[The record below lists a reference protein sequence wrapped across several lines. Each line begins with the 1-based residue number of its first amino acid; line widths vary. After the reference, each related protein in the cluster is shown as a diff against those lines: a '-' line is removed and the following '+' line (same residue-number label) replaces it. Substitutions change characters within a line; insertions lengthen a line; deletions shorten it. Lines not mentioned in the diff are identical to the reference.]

1 MPQLL
6 AQVLPADSTSIQEAS
21 SVVEGMT
28 KPILSPKSFN
38 LMTSLESWGEALLN
52 FGIRV
57 VLSVILFMLG
67 SWLIGKLR
75 RLIISIMIRRQWEGV
90 AISLINSIIVA
101 LLYMGL
107 GIGIAA
113 TMGVQSVSFAAVL
126 ASLGLAIGMALSGQ
140 LQNLAGGVIIVVTKP
155 FAIGNYIEAQN
166 VEGVVRS
173 VTLFHTVITTAENK
187 IIYIP
192 NGSLSNNVIINYN
205 SAKTRRVEWLIG
217 VDYEADMDTALALLG
232 ELLSTDERILKDPAH
247 FVGIKALSTS
257 SVDLVA
263 RAWVKTE
270 DYWDVFFDLN
280 KTIFEEFNKRGIA
293 FPYPQL
299 TISHRNASQEPTE

>member
-232 ELLSTDERILKDPAH
+232 ELLSTDERILKDPVH

-299 TISHRNASQEPTE
+299 TISHRNTNQEPTE

>member
-299 TISHRNASQEPTE
+299 TISHRNASQELTK

>member
-28 KPILSPKSFN
+28 KPILSPKSFS

-232 ELLSTDERILKDPAH
+232 ELLSSDERILKDPAH

>member
-299 TISHRNASQEPTE
+299 TISHRNTSQEPTE

>member
-28 KPILSPKSFN
+28 KPILSPKSFS

-232 ELLSTDERILKDPAH
+232 ELLSSDERILKDPAH

-299 TISHRNASQEPTE
+299 TISHRNTSQEPTE

>member
-6 AQVLPADSTSIQEAS
+6 AQVLPSDSTSIQEAS
-21 SVVEGMT
+21 SVVQGMT

-38 LMTSLESWGEALLN
+38 LMTNLESWGEALLN

-232 ELLSTDERILKDPAH
+232 ELLSADERILKDPAH

-299 TISHRNASQEPTE
+299 TISHRNTNQEPTE

>member
-299 TISHRNASQEPTE
+299 TISHRNTGQEPTE

>member
-155 FAIGNYIEAQN
+155 FSIGNYIEAQN
-166 VEGVVRS
+166 VQGVVRS

-299 TISHRNASQEPTE
+299 TISHRNTNQEPTE

>member
-28 KPILSPKSFN
+28 KPILSPKSFS

-67 SWLIGKLR
+67 SWLISKLR

>member
-28 KPILSPKSFN
+28 KPILSPKSFS

-299 TISHRNASQEPTE
+299 TISHRNTSQEPTE

>member
-232 ELLSTDERILKDPAH
+232 ELLSSDERILKDPAH

-299 TISHRNASQEPTE
+299 TISHRNTNQEPTE

>member
-232 ELLSTDERILKDPAH
+232 ELLSSDERILKDPAH

>member
-28 KPILSPKSFN
+28 KPILSPKSFS

-232 ELLSTDERILKDPAH
+232 ELLSSDERILKDPAH

-263 RAWVKTE
+263 RAWIKTE

-299 TISHRNASQEPTE
+299 TISHRNTNQEPTE

>member
-28 KPILSPKSFN
+28 KPILSPKSFS

-67 SWLIGKLR
+67 SWLISKLR

-232 ELLSTDERILKDPAH
+232 ELLSSDERILKDPAH

>member
-38 LMTSLESWGEALLN
+38 LMTNLEPWGEALLN

-232 ELLSTDERILKDPAH
+232 ELLSSDERILKDPAH

-299 TISHRNASQEPTE
+299 TISHRNASQEMPK

>member
-6 AQVLPADSTSIQEAS
+6 AQVLPTDSTSIQEAS

-28 KPILSPKSFN
+28 KPILSPKGFN

-57 VLSVILFMLG
+57 VLSIVLFYLG

-75 RLIISIMIRRQWEGV
+75 RVIISIMIKRKLEGV
-90 AISLINSIIVA
+90 AISLINSLIVA
-101 LLYMGL
+101 MLYIGL

-113 TMGVQSVSFAAVL
+113 IMGIESVSFAAVL

-155 FAIGNYIEAQN
+155 FSIGNYIEAQS

-187 IIYIP
+187 VIYIP
-192 NGSLSNNVIINYN
+192 NGSLSNNVIVNYN
-205 SAKTRRVEWLIG
+205 SANTRRVEWLIG
-217 VDYEADMDTALALLG
+217 VDYETDMDTALALLG

-270 DYWDVFFDLN
+270 DYWDVFYDLN
-280 KTIFEEFNKRGIA
+280 KIIFDEFNKRGIA

-299 TISHRNASQEPTE
+299 TISHRNTP

>member
-38 LMTSLESWGEALLN
+38 LMTNLESWGEALLN

-232 ELLSTDERILKDPAH
+232 ELLSSDERILKDPAH

>member
-232 ELLSTDERILKDPAH
+232 ELLSSDERILKDPAH

-263 RAWVKTE
+263 RAWIKTE

-299 TISHRNASQEPTE
+299 TISHRNTNQEPTE

>member
-67 SWLIGKLR
+67 SWLISKLR

-232 ELLSTDERILKDPAH
+232 ELLSSDERILKDPAH

>member
-299 TISHRNASQEPTE
+299 TISHRNTNQEPTE